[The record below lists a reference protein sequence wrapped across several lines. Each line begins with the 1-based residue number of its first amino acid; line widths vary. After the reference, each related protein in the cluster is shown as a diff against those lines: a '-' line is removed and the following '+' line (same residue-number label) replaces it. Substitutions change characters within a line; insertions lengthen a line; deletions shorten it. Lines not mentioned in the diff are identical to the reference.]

1 MLCTKE
7 ESPTPLAARCA
18 ARGQLPQ
25 LNLGRSEVRTGWCCL
40 VLCNRFSYMFQLL
53 SIVHQGAPCIA
64 TVCLQCALCVALKAS
79 GSSTA
84 APVSS
89 GSTAAA
95 LLQAGCSPAAVFLQ
109 AGRTA
114 AAACLQ
120 AGCSPAAVYLQSGHT
135 AAAACLQAGCSPG
148 TGFLQAACSCPA
160 SRRPPS
166 CWFPASKLRR
176 SQHCALPSQQ
186 LSPLLN

>member
-1 MLCTKE
+1 MAIRKYNYRFAKLRFMLCTKE

-40 VLCNRFSYMFQLL
+40 VLCHRFSYMFQLL

-109 AGRTA
+109 
-114 AAACLQ
+114 
-120 AGCSPAAVYLQSGHT
+120 SGHT